1 MSITLNDVVSLS
13 SKRYFNKGNGKK
25 TVKVG
30 LDNQVPEGR
39 IFPTVDDNVDRAV
52 EDQED
57 VGDVAELG
65 APVWP
70 VSSHVM

>member
-1 MSITLNDVVSLS
+1 MMLSLYPL
-13 SKRYFNKGNGKK
+13 KDILTREVGKK

-39 IFPTVDDNVDRAV
+39 IFPTVDDYVDRAV

-70 VSSHVM
+70 VSTHVM